1 MASNIDLY
9 SDRKVNAKKKENM
22 GRLNGLLSLFS
33 AVTLLISE
41 KVHTVNKIIQAV
53 TFLPNNCQ
61 SVKKSTEILVILHYK
76 NMVPWPLGWPCVF
89 LFFFFFQAS
98 DRMEKKRCKCPV
110 HTFEVD
116 VGIFHAPL
124 LYSDS
129 RDTPPRSECTDHR
142 YSCCLSSYY
151 LTGWLNRSRSKINCR
166 GHTWIEIRLVPGE
179 PSEFRSIYGHLKCPN
194 KLAKVL
200 TLGIFVFLG
209 FWNPLLPFKMMES
222 RWEGWRSPL
231 IRNCNSD
238 QSQLR
243 NLY

>member
-89 LFFFFFQAS
+89 LFFFFFRHRTEWKKNDAS
-98 DRMEKKRCKCPV
+98 ALSTHLRWMWESSTLHYCIL
-110 HTFEVD
+110 T
-116 VGIFHAPL
+116 VG
-124 LYSDS
+124 
-129 RDTPPRSECTDHR
+129 
-142 YSCCLSSYY
+142 
-151 LTGWLNRSRSKINCR
+151 
-166 GHTWIEIRLVPGE
+166 
-179 PSEFRSIYGHLKCPN
+179 
-194 KLAKVL
+194 
-200 TLGIFVFLG
+200 TLPHGQNAQIIATAVVWAAIIWQVG
-209 FWNPLLPFKMMES
+209 
-222 RWEGWRSPL
+222 
-231 IRNCNSD
+231 
-238 QSQLR
+238 
-243 NLY
+243 